1 MTNTICE
8 SLLAWGEGRPL
19 PAINTTEPVFSSAIV
34 KQDTMGWES
43 MIDGFMTCERAVMQS
58 DFMKQ
63 NNIQKSPL
71 LWMAKVQNRVWMIAW
86 KMWEQRNETLHST
99 GNLGQEHEH
108 RSLNQAI
115 TRLWTRQNIPEEEL
129 TRNLFRGSMEQKLKD
144 SINNKRLWL
153 SSVWSLQKH
162 LSDNEV
168 RGNHR
173 GGETLAFFEKW
184 KARI

>member
-1 MTNTICE
+1 MTNAICE
-8 SLLAWGEGRPL
+8 SLLAWGEERPL
-19 PAINTTEPVFSSAIV
+19 PAINTMEPIFSSAIV
-34 KQDTMGWES
+34 KQDTLGWES
-43 MIDGFMTCERAVMQS
+43 MIDGFITREWTLMQS
-58 DFMKQ
+58 NFMKQ

-129 TRNLFRGSMEQKLKD
+129 TRNLFRGSMEQKLRD
-144 SINNKRLWL
+144 SLNNKRLWL
-153 SSVWSLQKH
+153 SSVWSL
-162 LSDNEV
+162 
-168 RGNHR
+168 
-173 GGETLAFFEKW
+173 
-184 KARI
+184 